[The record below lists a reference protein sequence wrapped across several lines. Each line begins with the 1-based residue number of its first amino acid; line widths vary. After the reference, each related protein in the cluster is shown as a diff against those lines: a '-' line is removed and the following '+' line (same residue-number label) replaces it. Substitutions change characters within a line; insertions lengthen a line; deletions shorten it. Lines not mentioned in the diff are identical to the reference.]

1 MGSGFTGRKYIM
13 SLGLNWFH
21 MGGYAGYI
29 WPAYGAVFVV
39 FITHLLHAKLQKKR
53 VFRMLAR
60 WHKKV

>member
-1 MGSGFTGRKYIM
+1 M

-53 VFRMLAR
+53 VFRMLAH